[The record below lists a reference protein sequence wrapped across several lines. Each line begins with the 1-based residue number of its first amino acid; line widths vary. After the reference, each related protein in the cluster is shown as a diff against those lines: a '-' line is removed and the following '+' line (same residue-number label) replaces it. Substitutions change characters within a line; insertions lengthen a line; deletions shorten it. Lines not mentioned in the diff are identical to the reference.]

1 MGDTGDE
8 WNQRKPFVGVKLL
21 LYKTCHH
28 NVKRSSVTSG
38 REECRP
44 VITGESETQD
54 LQGHPWVNRVPRI
67 AWWQKNSL
75 RPTCERSQNNLIAI
89 IRNNLISLHLT
100 LTYTHSSNTPAYES
114 INTEKR
120 SDFDLRDMIRL
131 KKNGNEQNETK
142 WRPILATTEKVDVKD
157 PFSISL

>member
-1 MGDTGDE
+1 MSAS
-8 WNQRKPFVGVKLL
+8 
-21 LYKTCHH
+21 HH
-28 NVKRSSVTSG
+28 RRIPPT
-38 REECRP
+38 
-44 VITGESETQD
+44 ETQD

-131 KKNGNEQNETK
+131 KKKREMNKMKQNGVLFSLQLK
-142 WRPILATTEKVDVKD
+142 RWMLKILFQYHFRRQRNRGRVQ
-157 PFSISL
+157 ISGLRGSMWDCSLHVL